1 KVMIRNLRTKAKK
14 TQKQVADGLGLTV
27 QTVSNWESGR
37 KHLRL
42 DPSQMLLLCK
52 ILGCSLEQLAID
64 SELAAMGGVRESSY

>member
-1 KVMIRNLRTKAKK
+1 M
-14 TQKQVADGLGLTV
+14 TV

>member
-1 KVMIRNLRTKAKK
+1 ESKKVMIRNLRTKAKK

-42 DPSQMLLLCK
+42 DPLQMLTLCK
-52 ILGCSLEQLAID
+52 TLNCSLEQLA
-64 SELAAMGGVRESSY
+64 SEMSERQSA

>member
-1 KVMIRNLRTKAKK
+1 MIRNLRTKAKK

-42 DPSQMLLLCK
+42 DP
-52 ILGCSLEQLAID
+52 
-64 SELAAMGGVRESSY
+64 